1 MLSGAKHLALVP
13 CFAQEEMELLSVM
26 LSGAKHL
33 IIKLFA
39 PFRKTQL
46 LNNTCHVERS
56 ETSDYQTLR
65 SAQDDTPTQ
74 DHLSC

>member
-1 MLSGAKHLALVP
+1 
-13 CFAQEEMELLSVM
+13 M

-39 PFRKTQL
+39 PFRKTHP

-56 ETSDYQTLR
+56 ETSGASVPDDPARLKHYITMVYYPPYPKSTLGG
-65 SAQDDTPTQ
+65 SLFPAQR
-74 DHLSC
+74 HY

>member
-39 PFRKTQL
+39 PFRKTHL
-46 LNNTCHVERS
+46 LRITCHVERS
-56 ETSDYQTLR
+56 ETSVYQVLR
-65 SAQDDTPTQ
+65 SAQDDTATH
-74 DHLSC
+74 DRLSC